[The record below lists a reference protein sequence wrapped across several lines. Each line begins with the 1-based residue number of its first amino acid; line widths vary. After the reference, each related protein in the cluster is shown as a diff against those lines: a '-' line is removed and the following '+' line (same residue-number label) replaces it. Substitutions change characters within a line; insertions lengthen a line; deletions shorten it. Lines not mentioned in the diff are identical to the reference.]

1 MLKKKEN
8 ISAFLLYICYNFSWK
23 KVWWYLV
30 IYYVDLKVENNEEK
44 FLKKDIE
51 ATYQKNNLKFNYDEE
66 VIKMTINDNDII
78 MEKENKDSSII
89 FDFKLGTKTSSKY
102 FLKDLNFYIDTE
114 VLTNK
119 LEISNDRIYV

>member
-1 MLKKKEN
+1 MR
-8 ISAFLLYICYNFSWK
+8 
-23 KVWWYLV
+23 
-30 IYYVDLKVENNEEK
+30 YYVDLKVENNEEK
-44 FLKKDIE
+44 ILKKDIE
-51 ATYQKNNLKFNYDEE
+51 ATYQKNNLKFSYDEE

-102 FLKDLNFYIDTE
+102 YLKDLNFYIDTE

-119 LEISNDRIYV
+119 LEISNERIYVEYELWLSGENAGLFKYEIDIKEE